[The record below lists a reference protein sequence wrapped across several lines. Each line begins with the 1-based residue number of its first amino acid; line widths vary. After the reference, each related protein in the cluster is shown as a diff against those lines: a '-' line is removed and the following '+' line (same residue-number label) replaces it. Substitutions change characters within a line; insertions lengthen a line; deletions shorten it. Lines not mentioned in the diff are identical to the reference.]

1 LLHLFGPA
9 GVAITGFAIL
19 LGAGIVGLG
28 LWLYQQW
35 ARLALIG
42 VAGANVLWGES
53 IGL

>member
-1 LLHLFGPA
+1 M
-9 GVAITGFAIL
+9 L